1 MKHRI
6 NRFNNFNGVEK
17 WDNIR
22 EYLGNCSLNNILT

>member
-6 NRFNNFNGVEK
+6 NRYNNFNSVEK

-22 EYLGNCSLNNILT
+22 EYLGNCSL